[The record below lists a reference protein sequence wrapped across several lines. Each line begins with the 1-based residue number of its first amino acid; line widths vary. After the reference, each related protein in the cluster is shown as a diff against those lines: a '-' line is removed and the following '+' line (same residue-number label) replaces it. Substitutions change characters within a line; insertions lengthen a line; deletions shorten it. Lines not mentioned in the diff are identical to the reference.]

1 MDKDKLWQQ
10 ALGQLQIE
18 LTRSNYSLW
27 FGKTFIKSLQKIN
40 DRQLVEVACQS
51 SYAKNRLENQYLGQ
65 VSQIL
70 DKLTGVKNEVRFV
83 VFAPALKLEEK
94 PGPLFSYD
102 DASEKKEL
110 FQSALARARLNSD
123 FTFSNFAVA
132 STNEMAYAAATT
144 VAKQPGKSYNPLF
157 LYGGVGVGKTHL
169 MQAIGISVLTKNP
182 LASILY
188 VTSEEFM
195 NEIIIAIR
203 SKNTQNF
210 KRKYRGVKLLLIDDI
225 QFIAGKDT
233 VQEEFFHTFNAL
245 KLTAGQMVMTSDR
258 LPEQIDNLEDRLRSR
273 FEGGLTIDIQEPNF
287 ELRTAILLIKAK
299 QMGENLPIEAAKLI
313 SQKITSTRK
322 LEGMLVR
329 IISEKGYNRKELDL
343 ELVKKILEKT
353 TGEIK
358 LSKTKVTPDRIIRT
372 VADFYQIRLPQIKG
386 ARRLKHIV
394 LPRQMA
400 IYILRSE
407 LGLPFAEIGRIFGG
421 KDHTT
426 IMHSNEKIKLL
437 ADSSAQIKEELA
449 NIRKRLV

>member
-1 MDKDKLWQQ
+1 
-10 ALGQLQIE
+10 
-18 LTRSNYSLW
+18 
-27 FGKTFIKSLQKIN
+27 
-40 DRQLVEVACQS
+40 
-51 SYAKNRLENQYLGQ
+51 
-65 VSQIL
+65 
-70 DKLTGVKNEVRFV
+70 
-83 VFAPALKLEEK
+83 
-94 PGPLFSYD
+94 
-102 DASEKKEL
+102 
-110 FQSALARARLNSD
+110 
-123 FTFSNFAVA
+123 
-132 STNEMAYAAATT
+132 
-144 VAKQPGKSYNPLF
+144 
-157 LYGGVGVGKTHL
+157 
-169 MQAIGISVLTKNP
+169 VLTKNP